1 VVPVSGHSTIGTE
14 QSKVNKQPTRI
25 RTALNALAG
34 VTLALGIC
42 AAASARAN
50 DGAFTVSS
58 LQGRYA
64 YVNNTEGVASFGP
77 MSFDGR
83 GGVTLSETINLP
95 CANPGQTC
103 DRTIADVKAT
113 GTYTVNSDGTGV
125 ATFAF
130 RFADGTPI
138 GTEEYDFV
146 ITAATRRLEKLL
158 ATQVFAADRSGGLAG
173 QLVAPTW
180 SRVSD

>member
-1 VVPVSGHSTIGTE
+1 MNV
-14 QSKVNKQPTRI
+14 
-25 RTALNALAG
+25 LAG
-34 VTLALGIC
+34 VTLPLGIC
-42 AAASARAN
+42 ATQPARAD
-50 DGAFTVSS
+50 DGAFTFAS
-58 LQGRYA
+58 LKGRYA

-83 GGVTLSETINLP
+83 GGVTLSETVNLP

-103 DRTIADVKAT
+103 DRTIADVIAT

-130 RFADGTPI
+130 KFADGTPI
-138 GTEEYDFV
+138 GTEKYDFV
-146 ITAATRRLEKLL
+146 INAATKQGRNLL
-158 ATQVFAADRSGGLAG
+158 ATQVFAADRSRGLNG

>member
-1 VVPVSGHSTIGTE
+1 M
-14 QSKVNKQPTRI
+14 NKQPSRI
-25 RTALNALAG
+25 RNALNALASL
-34 VTLALGIC
+34 TLALGNC
-42 AAASARAN
+42 AVQSAWAD

-58 LQGRYA
+58 LQGSYA

-83 GGVTLSETINLP
+83 GHVTLSETINLP

-103 DRTIADVKAT
+103 DRTIANVIAT
-113 GTYTVNSDGTGV
+113 GTYKVNSDGTGI

-130 RFADGTPI
+130 KFADGTPI

-146 ITAATRRLEKLL
+146 ITGAARRLERLL

>member
-1 VVPVSGHSTIGTE
+1 M
-14 QSKVNKQPTRI
+14 NKQPTRI
-25 RTALNALAG
+25 KTTLNALAG

-42 AAASARAN
+42 AVQSARAD
-50 DGAFTVSS
+50 DGTFTVSS

-83 GGVTLSETINLP
+83 GGVTLSETVNLP
-95 CANPGQTC
+95 CANPGQSC
-103 DRTIADVKAT
+103 ARTISDITAT
-113 GTYTVNSDGTGV
+113 GTYTVNSDGTGL

-130 RFADGTPI
+130 KFADGTPI

-146 ITAATRRLEKLL
+146 INAATKKGQNLL
-158 ATQVFAADRSGGLAG
+158 ATQVFAADRTGGLAG

>member
-1 VVPVSGHSTIGTE
+1 
-14 QSKVNKQPTRI
+14 VNKQPTRI
-25 RTALNALAG
+25 STALNALAG

-42 AAASARAN
+42 AAQPARGDDRTSTIASLH
-50 DGAFTVSS
+50 S
-58 LQGRYA
+58 RYA

-77 MSFDGR
+77 MSFNGR
-83 GGVTLSETINLP
+83 GSVTLSETVNLP
-95 CANPGQTC
+95 CANLGQTC
-103 DRTIADVKAT
+103 ARTIADIIAT

-130 RFADGTPI
+130 KFADGTPI

-146 ITAATRRLEKLL
+146 INAATKKGTYLL
-158 ATQVFAADRSGGLAG
+158 ATQVFAADRTGGLAG

>member
-1 VVPVSGHSTIGTE
+1 MPRQT
-14 QSKVNKQPTRI
+14 
-25 RTALNALAG
+25 TAFLQLLVFRV
-34 VTLALGIC
+34 VTLY
-42 AAASARAN
+42 AN
-50 DGAFTVSS
+50 
-58 LQGRYA
+58 
-64 YVNNTEGVASFGP
+64 NIEGVASFGP

-83 GGVTLSETINLP
+83 GGVTLSETVNLP

-103 DRTIADVKAT
+103 DRTIADVIAT

-130 RFADGTPI
+130 KFVNGTPI
-138 GTEEYDFV
+138 GTEEFDFV
-146 ITAATRRLEKLL
+146 ITAATRNGRKLL

-180 SRVSD
+180 SCS

>member
-1 VVPVSGHSTIGTE
+1 M
-14 QSKVNKQPTRI
+14 NKQPTRI
-25 RTALNALAG
+25 KTALNALAG

-42 AAASARAN
+42 AVQPTRAD
-50 DGAFTVSS
+50 DGTFTVSS

-83 GGVTLSETINLP
+83 GGVTLSETVNLP
-95 CANPGQTC
+95 CANPGQSC
-103 DRTIADVKAT
+103 ARTISDITAT
-113 GTYTVNSDGTGV
+113 GTYTVNSDGTGL

-130 RFADGTPI
+130 KFADGTPI

-146 ITAATRRLEKLL
+146 INAATKKGQNLL
-158 ATQVFAADRSGGLAG
+158 ATQVFAADRTGGLAG

>member
-1 VVPVSGHSTIGTE
+1 M
-14 QSKVNKQPTRI
+14 NKQATRM
-25 RTALNALAG
+25 RTALNALLG
-34 VTLALGIC
+34 VALALGIC
-42 AAASARAN
+42 AGQSALAD
-50 DGAFTVSS
+50 DGSFTVAS

-83 GGVTLSETINLP
+83 GGVTLSETVNLP
-95 CANPGQTC
+95 CANPGQSC
-103 DRTIADVKAT
+103 DRIIENIVAT

-130 RFADGTPI
+130 KFANGTPI

-146 ITAATRRLEKLL
+146 ISAATRQGKNLL

>member
-1 VVPVSGHSTIGTE
+1 M
-14 QSKVNKQPTRI
+14 
-25 RTALNALAG
+25 TALNTLAG

-42 AAASARAN
+42 TTQSARAD
-50 DGAFTVSS
+50 DGTFTVAS

-83 GGVTLSETINLP
+83 GGVTLSETVNLP

-103 DRTIADVKAT
+103 DRTIADVIAT

-130 RFADGTPI
+130 KFADGTPI
-138 GTEEYDFV
+138 GTEKYDFV
-146 ITAATRRLEKLL
+146 INAATKQGRNLL
-158 ATQVFAADRSGGLAG
+158 ATQVFAADRSGGLNG

>member
-1 VVPVSGHSTIGTE
+1 M
-14 QSKVNKQPTRI
+14 

-34 VTLALGIC
+34 VTAALGIC
-42 AAASARAN
+42 TAQSVRAD
-50 DGAFTVSS
+50 DGTFTVAS
-58 LQGRYA
+58 LRGRYA

-77 MSFDGR
+77 MSFNGR
-83 GGVTLSETINLP
+83 GSVTLSETVNLP
-95 CANPGQTC
+95 CANPGQSC
-103 DRTIADVKAT
+103 ARTIADIIAT
-113 GTYTVNSDGTGV
+113 GIYTVNADGTGV

-130 RFADGTPI
+130 TYADGTPI

-146 ITAATRRLEKLL
+146 INGATKKGTNLL
-158 ATQVFAADRSGGLAG
+158 ATQVFAADRTGGLAG

>member
-1 VVPVSGHSTIGTE
+1 M
-14 QSKVNKQPTRI
+14 NKQPSRV

-34 VTLALGIC
+34 VMLALGIC
-42 AAASARAN
+42 TTQSVRAD
-50 DGAFTVSS
+50 DGTFTVAS
-58 LQGRYA
+58 LQGHYA
-64 YVNNTEGVASFGP
+64 YVNNTEGVASLGP
-77 MSFDGR
+77 MSFDGI
-83 GGVTLSETINLP
+83 GGVTLSETTNLP
-95 CANPGQTC
+95 CANPGPTC
-103 DRTIADVKAT
+103 DRTINDIIAT

-130 RFADGTPI
+130 KFADGTPI
-138 GTEEYDFV
+138 GTEVFDFV
-146 ITAATRRLEKLL
+146 INATTRKGRSLL

>member
-1 VVPVSGHSTIGTE
+1 MNI
-14 QSKVNKQPTRI
+14 QSTRI
-25 RTALNALAG
+25 RAALNALAG

-42 AAASARAN
+42 AAQPARGD
-50 DGAFTVSS
+50 DGTFTVAS

-83 GGVTLSETINLP
+83 GGVTLSETVNLP
-95 CANPGQTC
+95 CANPGQSC
-103 DRTIADVKAT
+103 ARTIADIIAT
-113 GTYTVNSDGTGV
+113 GTYSVNSDGTGV

-130 RFADGTPI
+130 KFADGTPI

-146 ITAATRRLEKLL
+146 INAATKKRTNLL
-158 ATQVFAADRSGGLAG
+158 ATQVFAADRTGGLAG

>member
-1 VVPVSGHSTIGTE
+1 MAKE
-14 QSKVNKQPTRI
+14 PTRI
-25 RTALNALAG
+25 RTAFNALAG
-34 VTLALGIC
+34 VTLALGVC
-42 AAASARAN
+42 VAQSARAD
-50 DGAFTVSS
+50 DGIFTIAS

-77 MSFDGR
+77 ISFDGR
-83 GGVTLSETINLP
+83 GGVTLSETVNLP

-103 DRTIADVKAT
+103 DRTIADVIAT
-113 GTYTVNSDGTGV
+113 GTYTVDSDGTGI

-130 RFADGTPI
+130 KFADGTPI
-138 GTEEYDFV
+138 DTQKYDFV
-146 ITAATRRLEKLL
+146 INGVTKQGRNFL
-158 ATQVFAADRSGGLAG
+158 ATQVFAADRSGGLNG

>member
-1 VVPVSGHSTIGTE
+1 M
-14 QSKVNKQPTRI
+14 NKQPTLTRA
-25 RTALNALAG
+25 ALNALAG
-34 VTLALGIC
+34 LTLALGIF
-42 AAASARAN
+42 AGQPARAD
-50 DGAFTVSS
+50 DGTFTVSS

-83 GGVTLSETINLP
+83 GGVTLSETVNLP
-95 CANPGQTC
+95 CANPSQTC
-103 DRTIADVKAT
+103 DRTIADIIAT

-130 RFADGTPI
+130 KFTDGTPI
-138 GTEEYDFV
+138 GTEVYDFV
-146 ITAATRRLEKLL
+146 INAATRRGRNLL

>member
-1 VVPVSGHSTIGTE
+1 MT
-14 QSKVNKQPTRI
+14 KQPTRI
-25 RTALNALAG
+25 RIALNALAG
-34 VTLALGIC
+34 VTAALGIC
-42 AAASARAN
+42 AAQSVWAD
-50 DGAFTVSS
+50 DGTFTVAS

-83 GGVTLSETINLP
+83 GNVTLSETVNLP
-95 CANPGQTC
+95 CATPGPTC
-103 DRTIADVKAT
+103 DRTIADIVAT
-113 GTYTVNSDGTGV
+113 GTYTVKSDGTGV

-130 RFADGTPI
+130 KFANGNPI
-138 GTEEYDFV
+138 GTEKYDFV
-146 ITAATRRLEKLL
+146 INAATKQGRNPL
-158 ATQVFAADRSGGLAG
+158 ATQVFAADRSGGLNG

>member
-1 VVPVSGHSTIGTE
+1 
-14 QSKVNKQPTRI
+14 VNKQPTRI

-42 AAASARAN
+42 GAQYTWAD
-50 DGAFTVSS
+50 DGTFTVAS

-64 YVNNTEGVASFGP
+64 YVNNTEGVASLGP
-77 MSFDGR
+77 MSFNGR
-83 GGVTLSETINLP
+83 GGVTLSETTNLP
-95 CANPGQTC
+95 CANPGPTC
-103 DRTIADVKAT
+103 DRTINDIIAT

-130 RFADGTPI
+130 KFANGTPI
-138 GTEEYDFV
+138 GTEVFDFV
-146 ITAATRRLEKLL
+146 ISAATRKGTNLL

>member
-1 VVPVSGHSTIGTE
+1 M
-14 QSKVNKQPTRI
+14 NKRPTLI
-25 RTALNALAG
+25 RTALNALVG

-42 AAASARAN
+42 AAHSGRAD
-50 DGAFTVSS
+50 DGSFTVAS
-58 LQGRYA
+58 LQGHYA

-77 MSFDGR
+77 MNFDGS
-83 GGVTLSETINLP
+83 GGVTLSETVNLP

-103 DRTIADVKAT
+103 DRTIADVIAT

-130 RFADGTPI
+130 KFADGTPI
-138 GTEEYDFV
+138 GTEVYDFIIDAV
-146 ITAATRRLEKLL
+146 TRKGTNLL
-158 ATQVFAADRSGGLAG
+158 GTQVFAADRLGGLAG
-173 QLVAPTW
+173 QLAAPTW